1 MATVK
6 EQQIFIAIE
15 VDALTGEVTERP
27 LSEEELAQR
36 QADELAAK
44 ALEAEAQAK
53 AAARESALAKLA
65 DLGLTAEEIA
75 AL

>member
-1 MATVK
+1 MAN
-6 EQQIFIAIE
+6 EPLIAQGI
-15 VDALTGEVTERP
+15 DAETGETFER
-27 LSEEELAQR
+27 ELTS
-36 QADELAAK
+36 DEI
-44 ALEAEAQAK
+44 AEIAEWAESPSIQELMNAK

>member
-1 MATVK
+1 MATEKV
-6 EQQIFIAIE
+6 FIGVDNQRIE
-15 VDALTGEVTERP
+15 LTGE
-27 LSEEELAQR
+27 
-36 QADELAAK
+36 ELAAFK
-44 ALEAEAQAK
+44 ADRAAIQAKDEARQAEADAK